1 MVLIRFSDTQS
12 ESRALGYLAGR
23 FPFKSWSN
31 GETLVA
37 ESALSHLAVEGIPF
51 SVLGPANYEQ
61 RIPAI
66 RAAAASAL
74 Q

>member
-1 MVLIRFSDTQS
+1 VILIRFSDAQA
-12 ESRALGYLAGR
+12 ECRALGYLAGR
-23 FPFKSWSN
+23 FPFKSWST

-37 ESALSHLAVEGIPF
+37 EAALPHLAVEGIPF

-61 RIPAI
+61 RVPAI
-66 RAAAASAL
+66 RAAAASPV

>member
-1 MVLIRFSDTQS
+1 MILIRFSDAQS
-12 ESRALGYLAGR
+12 ECRALGYLAGR
-23 FPFKSWSN
+23 FPFKTWST

-37 ESALSHLAVEGIPF
+37 ESALPHLAIEGIPF
-51 SVLGPANYEQ
+51 TVLGPANYEQ

-66 RAAAASAL
+66 RVAAASAV